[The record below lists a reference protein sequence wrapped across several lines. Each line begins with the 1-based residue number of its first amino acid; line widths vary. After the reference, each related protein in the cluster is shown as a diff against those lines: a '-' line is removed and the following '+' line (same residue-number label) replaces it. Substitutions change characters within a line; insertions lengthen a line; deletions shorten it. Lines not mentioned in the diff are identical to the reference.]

1 MVPPEVSQ
9 KVTNFINFLQ
19 ISKIHERKKKMIQM
33 NEACQ
38 QAAETEKLHC
48 GPILA

>member
-1 MVPPEVSQ
+1 MKE
-9 KVTNFINFLQ
+9 
-19 ISKIHERKKKMIQM
+19 KKMIQM